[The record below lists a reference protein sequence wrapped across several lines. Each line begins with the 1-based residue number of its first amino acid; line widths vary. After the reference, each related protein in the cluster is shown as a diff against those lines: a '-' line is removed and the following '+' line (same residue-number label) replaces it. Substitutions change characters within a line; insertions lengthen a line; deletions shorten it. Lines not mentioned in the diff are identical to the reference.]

1 VTVEAVIFD
10 WGGTLTP
17 WSSIDPRGAWQA
29 FAAAVH
35 ADDDERVDQ
44 LAAALLDAENLRW
57 AAVRDHHAAFTLAHV
72 LADAA
77 VTGDPVALDAYKE
90 FWAPATRVR
99 PEAGPLLDAL
109 RANGYRVGLLSSTSW
124 PAAWHDEWLD
134 RDGLLDRFDGRVWS
148 SDLPYT
154 KPHRTAFEAA
164 MTAVGATDPA
174 ACVYVGDRLYDDV
187 HGAKSAGMRAVL
199 VPHSDIPA
207 HQIVDVDVVPDAVLQ
222 RLEDLPEILA
232 SW

>member
-1 VTVEAVIFD
+1 MSVEAVIFD

-17 WSSIDPRGAWQA
+17 WSSTDPREGWLA
-29 FAAAVH
+29 FARAVH
-35 ADDDERVDQ
+35 ADDAERVDE
-44 LAAALLDAENLRW
+44 LAAALLDAENVRW
-57 AAVRDHHAAFTLAHV
+57 ASVRDHHTAFTMAQV

-77 VTGDPVALDAYKE
+77 VTGDPAALDAYKE
-90 FWAPATRVR
+90 FWAPATHVR
-99 PEAGPLLDAL
+99 PEAGPVLDDL
-109 RANGYRVGLLSSTSW
+109 RDRGLRLGLLSSTSW
-124 PAAWHDEWLD
+124 PAEWHDEWLD
-134 RDGLLDRFDGRVWS
+134 RDGLLHRFDARVWS

-164 MTAVGATDPA
+164 MAAVGATDPA

-187 HGAKSAGMRAVL
+187 HGAQAAGMRAVL

-207 HQIVDVDVVPDAVLQ
+207 HQLVAVDVLPDAVLQ

-232 SW
+232 DW